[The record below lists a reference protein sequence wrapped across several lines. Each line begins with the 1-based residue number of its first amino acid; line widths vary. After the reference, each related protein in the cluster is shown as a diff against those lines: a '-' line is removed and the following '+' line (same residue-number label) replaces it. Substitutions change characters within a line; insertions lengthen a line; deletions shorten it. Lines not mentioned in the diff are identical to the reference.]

1 MIDSINS
8 DKGKLLVMYF
18 MQKQEAT
25 IDDIKADLGLKLL
38 EIYSTLKTL
47 VQEDI
52 LQQESG
58 GTYRLVTNITI

>member
-1 MIDSINS
+1 
-8 DKGKLLVMYF
+8 MYF